1 MILIRD
7 IPPSDRRAFSA
18 YVDRCREIAHCG
30 ASLCLCQVDYDPTLG
45 FPTSLYI
52 DLDAMIADE
61 EDSYT
66 IRDLKITA

>member
-1 MILIRD
+1 
-7 IPPSDRRAFSA
+7 
-18 YVDRCREIAHCG
+18 
-30 ASLCLCQVDYDPTLG
+30 VDYDPTLG